1 MTELEYKLRA
11 EETSVLQQK
20 LHTSSLVEEAAAIAA
35 RVLVE
40 RGAAVPT
47 PRTEEEA
54 GAIERHAMRRSTAK
68 FGAVVL
74 WLLCVWAFGLYEPE
88 KHYVLLASF
97 LPVAAL
103 VGLYRGR

>member
-1 MTELEYKLRA
+1 MNELENKLRA
-11 EETSVLQQK
+11 EETGVLQQK
-20 LHTSSLVEEAAAIAA
+20 LRTNSFIDEAAAIAA

-47 PRTEEEA
+47 PRTEAETE
-54 GAIERHAMRRSTAK
+54 GDERRAMKRSTVK

-74 WLLCVWAFGLYEPE
+74 WAACVWLFKLYEPE

-103 VGLYRGR
+103 IGLYRSR